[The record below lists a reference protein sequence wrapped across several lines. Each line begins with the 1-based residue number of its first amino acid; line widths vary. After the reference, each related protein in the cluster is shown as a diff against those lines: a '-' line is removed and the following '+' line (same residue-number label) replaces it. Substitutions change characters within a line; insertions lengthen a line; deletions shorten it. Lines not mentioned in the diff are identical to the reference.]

1 MDKAP
6 GLKIII
12 LIFII
17 FIISISIYFLWYF
30 KIEKLTTQQLNSIQN
45 TLLQKNIELTWEK
58 IYKSGFPYRVE
69 KKINNINIKFQNTN
83 ITTKNL
89 KIIYQPWD
97 IKHIIFQIAN
107 EIKILNNNNKK
118 NITIANSNIIASL
131 IIDKFLEKRISIT
144 SNNITFLV
152 NQKAYDFGKSE
163 IYFKTDNTANLKY
176 AILIDKLSWPPV
188 FINNNTINK
197 LSINGEII
205 KYKNID
211 INNYYKWFSNE
222 GGIRIETFKINIDEA
237 EITGNAFISLDK
249 NLDIQ
254 SSASLNSNKLNNI
267 FILLEKNNV
276 ISANTLKTA
285 NFIIKAL
292 EMSSEALNKKVNYS
306 ISIQNGYLNLMGIK
320 LLTVP
325 NLKNYL

>member
-17 FIISISIYFLWYF
+17 FIISISIYFLWYS

-97 IKHIIFQIAN
+97 IKHIIFQIPN
-107 EIKILNNNNKK
+107 EIKILNNNN
-118 NITIANSNIIASL
+118 ITIANSNILASL
-131 IIDKFLEKRISIT
+131 IIDKFFKKRISIT
-144 SNNITFLV
+144 SNNITFLLNKKV
-152 NQKAYDFGKSE
+152 YDFGKSE

-276 ISANTLKTA
+276 ISTNILKTA
-285 NFIIKAL
+285 DLIIKAI
-292 EMSSEALNKKVNYS
+292 EMSSKALNKKANYS

-325 NLKNYL
+325 NLKNYF

>member
-17 FIISISIYFLWYF
+17 FIISISIYFLWYS

-97 IKHIIFQIAN
+97 IKHIIFQIPN
-107 EIKILNNNNKK
+107 EIKILNNNN
-118 NITIANSNIIASL
+118 ITIANSNILASL
-131 IIDKFLEKRISIT
+131 IIDKFFKKRISIT
-144 SNNITFLV
+144 SNNITFLLNKKV
-152 NQKAYDFGKSE
+152 YDFGKSE

-276 ISANTLKTA
+276 ISTNILKTA
-285 NFIIKAL
+285 DLIIKAI
-292 EMSSEALNKKVNYS
+292 EMSSEALNKKANYS

-325 NLKNYL
+325 NLKNYF

>member
-17 FIISISIYFLWYF
+17 FIISISIYFLWYS

-97 IKHIIFQIAN
+97 IKHIIFQIPN
-107 EIKILNNNNKK
+107 EIKILNNNN
-118 NITIANSNIIASL
+118 ITIANSNILASL
-131 IIDKFLEKRISIT
+131 IIDKFFKKRISIT

-152 NQKAYDFGKSE
+152 NKKVYDFGKSE

-276 ISANTLKTA
+276 ISTNILKTA
-285 NFIIKAL
+285 DLIIKAI
-292 EMSSEALNKKVNYS
+292 EMSSKALNKKANYS

-325 NLKNYL
+325 NLKNYF

>member
-17 FIISISIYFLWYF
+17 FIISISIYFLWYS

-45 TLLQKNIELTWEK
+45 TLLQKNIELTWDK

-97 IKHIIFQIAN
+97 IKHIIFQIPN
-107 EIKILNNNNKK
+107 EIKILNNNKN
-118 NITIANSNIIASL
+118 NITIAHSNILASL
-131 IIDKFLEKRISIT
+131 IIDKFLNKRISIT
-144 SNNITFLV
+144 SNNITFLF
-152 NQKAYDFGKSE
+152 NKIAYDFGKSE
-163 IYFKTDNTANLKY
+163 IYFKTDNIANLKY

-197 LSINGEII
+197 LSINGEVI

-276 ISANTLKTA
+276 ISTNILKTVD
-285 NFIIKAL
+285 FIIKAT
-292 EMSSEALNKKVNYS
+292 EMSSEVLNKKANYS

-320 LLTVP
+320 LLIVP
-325 NLKNYL
+325 NLKNYF

>member
-17 FIISISIYFLWYF
+17 FIISISIYFLWYS

-69 KKINNINIKFQNTN
+69 KNINNINIKFQNTN

-97 IKHIIFQIAN
+97 IKHIIFQIPN
-107 EIKILNNNNKK
+107 EIKILNNNKN
-118 NITIANSNIIASL
+118 NITIANSNILASL
-131 IIDKFLEKRISIT
+131 IIDKFFKKRISIT
-144 SNNITFLV
+144 SSNITFLL
-152 NQKAYDFGKSE
+152 NKIAYDFGKSE
-163 IYFKTDNTANLKY
+163 IYFKTDNIANLKY

-222 GGIRIETFKINIDEA
+222 GGIRIETFKININEA

-276 ISANTLKTA
+276 ISTNILKTVD
-285 NFIIKAL
+285 FIIKAT
-292 EMSSEALNKKVNYS
+292 EMSSEVLNKKANYS

-320 LLTVP
+320 LLIVP
-325 NLKNYL
+325 NLKNYF

>member
-17 FIISISIYFLWYF
+17 FIVSISIYFLWYF

-45 TLLQKNIELTWEK
+45 ILLQKNIEFTWEK
-58 IYKSGFPYRVE
+58 IYKSGFPYRIE
-69 KKINNINIKFQNTN
+69 KKIKNINIKFQNTN

-97 IKHIIFQIAN
+97 IKHIIFQIPN
-107 EIKILNNNNKK
+107 EIKILNNNKN
-118 NITIANSNIIASL
+118 NITIANSNILASL
-131 IIDKFLEKRISIT
+131 IIDKFFKKRISIT
-144 SNNITFLV
+144 SNNITFLL
-152 NQKAYDFGKSE
+152 NKKAYDFGKSE
-163 IYFKTDNTANLKY
+163 IYFKTDDIDNLKY

-222 GGIRIETFKINIDEA
+222 GGIRIETFKININEA

-276 ISANTLKTA
+276 ISTNILKTVD
-285 NFIIKAL
+285 FIIKAT
-292 EMSSEALNKKVNYS
+292 EMSSEVLNKKANYS

-320 LLTVP
+320 LLIVP
-325 NLKNYL
+325 NLKNYF

>member
-17 FIISISIYFLWYF
+17 FIISISIYFLWYS

-97 IKHIIFQIAN
+97 IKHIIFQIPN
-107 EIKILNNNNKK
+107 EIKILNNNN
-118 NITIANSNIIASL
+118 ITIANSNILASL
-131 IIDKFLEKRISIT
+131 IIDKFFKKRISIT

-152 NQKAYDFGKSE
+152 NKKVYDFGKSE

-276 ISANTLKTA
+276 ISTNILKTA
-285 NFIIKAL
+285 DLIIKAI
-292 EMSSEALNKKVNYS
+292 EMSSEALNKKANYS

-325 NLKNYL
+325 NLKNYF

>member
-12 LIFII
+12 FIFII
-17 FIISISIYFLWYF
+17 SIISISIYFLWYF
-30 KIEKLTTQQLNSIQN
+30 KIEKLTTQQLHSIQN
-45 TLLQKNIELTWEK
+45 TLFQKNIELTWEK
-58 IYKSGFPYRVE
+58 IYKSGFPYRIE
-69 KKINNINIKFQNTN
+69 KKINNINIKFKNIN

-97 IKHIIFQIAN
+97 IKHIIFQIPN
-107 EIKILNNNNKK
+107 EIKILNNNKN

-152 NQKAYDFGKSE
+152 KQKAYDFGKLE
-163 IYFKTDNTANLKY
+163 IYFKADDIDNLKY

-188 FINNNTINK
+188 FINSNTINK
-197 LSINGEII
+197 LSINGEVI

-222 GGIRIETFKINIDEA
+222 GGIRIETFKININET

-254 SSASLNSNKLNNI
+254 SSASLNSNKFNNI
-267 FILLEKNNV
+267 FILLEKQNV

-285 NFIIKAL
+285 DFIIKAI
-292 EMSSEALNKKVNYS
+292 EMSSEALNKKANYS

-325 NLKNYL
+325 NLKKYL

>member
-12 LIFII
+12 FIFII
-17 FIISISIYFLWYF
+17 SIISISIYFLWYF
-30 KIEKLTTQQLNSIQN
+30 KIEKLTTQQLHSIQN

-58 IYKSGFPYRVE
+58 IYKSGFPYRIE
-69 KKINNINIKFQNTN
+69 KKINNINIKFKNIN

-97 IKHIIFQIAN
+97 IKHIIFQIPN
-107 EIKILNNNNKK
+107 EIKILNNNKN

-152 NQKAYDFGKSE
+152 KQKAYDFGKLE
-163 IYFKTDNTANLKY
+163 IYFKADDIDNLKY

-188 FINNNTINK
+188 FINSNTINK
-197 LSINGEII
+197 LSINGEVI

-222 GGIRIETFKINIDEA
+222 GGIRIETFKININET

-254 SSASLNSNKLNNI
+254 SSASLNSNKFNNI
-267 FILLEKNNV
+267 FILLEKQNV

-285 NFIIKAL
+285 DFIIKAI
-292 EMSSEALNKKVNYS
+292 EMSSEALNKKANYS

-325 NLKNYL
+325 NLKKYL

>member
-17 FIISISIYFLWYF
+17 FIISISIYFLWYS

-97 IKHIIFQIAN
+97 IKHIIFQIPN
-107 EIKILNNNNKK
+107 EIKILNNNKN
-118 NITIANSNIIASL
+118 NITIANSNILASL
-131 IIDKFLEKRISIT
+131 IIDKFFKKRISIT

-152 NQKAYDFGKSE
+152 NKKVYDFGKSE

-276 ISANTLKTA
+276 ISTNILKTA
-285 NFIIKAL
+285 DLIIKAI
-292 EMSSEALNKKVNYS
+292 EMSSEALNKKANYS

-325 NLKNYL
+325 NLKNYF